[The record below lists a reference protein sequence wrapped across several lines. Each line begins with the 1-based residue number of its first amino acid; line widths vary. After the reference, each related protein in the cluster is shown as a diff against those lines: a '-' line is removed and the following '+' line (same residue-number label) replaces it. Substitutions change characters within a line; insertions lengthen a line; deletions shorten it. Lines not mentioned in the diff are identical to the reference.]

1 MLDTRKLGLE
11 KTVDVLKAAGE
22 PTRMR
27 LLALLF
33 EGDLT
38 VTDMTDILG
47 QSQPRISRHLKLL
60 TEAGLIERFQEGAW
74 AYFRLSGDGRPHEL
88 ARQIISSVSP
98 TDSLLSRDNE
108 RLMAVKKARAER
120 AQAYFSRNAASWD
133 ELRSLHVSDEQVE
146 AALLELVGNTP
157 FDSMLDLG
165 TGTGRML
172 QLFSHLYRRGTGID
186 ASRDML
192 AVARSNLERSNVSH
206 ASVRHADLLNLPLE
220 RGTFDLV
227 IVHQVLHFLQNPED
241 AIAQAARMLSPGGRI
256 VIVDFAPHDFDY
268 LHEEHAHLRLG
279 FKADTLS
286 SWLTDAG
293 LNVETTIDLQPES
306 NGGKNLTVTIWLARD
321 PRLLVASS
329 EQSHQSTI
337 GIS

>member
-74 AYFRLSGDGRPHEL
+74 AYFRLIGDGRPHTL
-88 ARQIISSVSP
+88 ARQIISNVSP
-98 TDSLLSRDNE
+98 DDPLLSRDHE
-108 RLMAVKKARAER
+108 RLLAVKKARAER

-146 AALLELVGNTP
+146 AALLKLVGNTP

-172 QLFSHLYRRGTGID
+172 QLFSHLYRRGTGVD

-192 AVARSNLERSNVSH
+192 AVARSSLERADVSH
-206 ASVRHADLLNLPLE
+206 ASVRHADILNLPLE

-227 IVHQVLHFLQNPED
+227 TVHQVLHFLQNPED

-256 VIVDFAPHDFDY
+256 VIVDFAPHDFEY

-279 FKADTLS
+279 FKQDILS
-286 SWLTDAG
+286 GWLSDAG
-293 LNVETTIDLQPES
+293 LTVEKTVDLQPDS

-321 PRLLVASS
+321 PRMRIADVA
-329 EQSHQSTI
+329 QTNQSTT